1 MAYNFRNSKANIINI
16 LSSKT
21 QIEKKEKI
29 PVDNEFTYANGIRC
43 WVSSIFVD
51 IKSSTEL
58 FKNQDEQLARM
69 LRAFTSEIITIL
81 QQFEN
86 YNQIGIRGDCVYA
99 IYSTPNT
106 QDISKVFAIATQ
118 INTFM
123 KMLNKLLTSK
133 GYSNIGVGIGIGC
146 GKELII
152 KAGRTGTGINDKIWI
167 GDAVVDAAN
176 LSSIANRDGF
186 KKILMNSLF
195 YDNLMRTGYKD
206 RTYITETS
214 CKEKGYYEIF
224 QCDDI
229 DFEFDEWIKGGMKD
243 VG

>member
-58 FKNQDEQLARM
+58 FKNQGEKLARL
-69 LRAFTSEIITIL
+69 LRAFTSEIITIF
-81 QQFEN
+81 QDFDK

-99 IYSTPNT
+99 IYSTPDKT
-106 QDISKVFAIATQ
+106 DVCKVFEIAAKVNSFMTMF
-118 INTFM
+118 NT
-123 KMLNKLLTSK
+123 LLTQY
-133 GYSNIGVGIGIGC
+133 GYSNIGVGIGLGC
-146 GKELII
+146 DDELII

-167 GDAVVDAAN
+167 GKAVVDAAN
-176 LSSIANRDGF
+176 LSSIANRNNH
-186 KKILMNSLF
+186 KKISMSEDF
-195 YDNLMRTGYKD
+195 YFNISQSDYKD
-206 RTYITETS
+206 KDWFSISEQDGITF
-214 CKEKGYYEIF
+214 YE
-224 QCDDI
+224 CDI
-229 DFEFDEWIKGGMKD
+229 VNGTFNEWIKGGMKD

>member
-1 MAYNFRNSKANIINI
+1 MYNYRDSKANIVNI
-16 LSSKT
+16 LKSATS
-21 QIEKKEKI
+21 IVEKNNI
-29 PVDNEFTYANGIRC
+29 PADHEFTYENGIKC
-43 WVSSIFVD
+43 WTSAIFVD
-51 IKSSTEL
+51 IKSSSEL
-58 FKNQDEQLARM
+58 FKNMDEKLARL
-69 LRAFTSEIITIL
+69 LRAFTSEIITIF
-81 QQFEN
+81 QDFN
-86 YNQIGIRGDCVYA
+86 KYNQIGIRGDCVYA

-214 CKEKGYYEIF
+214 CKDKGYYEIF

>member
-1 MAYNFRNSKANIINI
+1 MYNYRDSKANIVNI
-16 LSSKT
+16 LKSATS
-21 QIEKKEKI
+21 IVEKNNI
-29 PVDNEFTYANGIRC
+29 PADHEFTYENGIKC
-43 WVSSIFVD
+43 WTSAIFVD
-51 IKSSTEL
+51 IKSSSVL
-58 FKNQDEQLARM
+58 FKNMDEKLARL
-69 LRAFTSEIITIL
+69 LRAFTSEIITIF
-81 QQFEN
+81 QDFDK

-99 IYSTPNT
+99 IYSTQNT
-106 QDISKVFAIATQ
+106 QDISKVFAIATK

-229 DFEFDEWIKGGMKD
+229 DFEFDDWINGGMKD